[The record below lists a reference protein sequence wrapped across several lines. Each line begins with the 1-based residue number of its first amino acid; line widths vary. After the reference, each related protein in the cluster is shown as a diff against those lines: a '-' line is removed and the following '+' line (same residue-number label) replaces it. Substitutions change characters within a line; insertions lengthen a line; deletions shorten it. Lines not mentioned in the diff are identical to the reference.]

1 MNDLWTYNAI
11 TMEWNEVHTTGE
23 RPSHRSNCSMN
34 YDPSNHKVVVFGG
47 GGPNKQRFNSV
58 SILDWATKHWVEIRP
73 KENEAGPWE
82 RTYHV
87 A

>member
-1 MNDLWTYNAI
+1 MNDMWTYNAI
-11 TMEWNEVHTTGE
+11 TMEWCEVQTTGD

-34 YDPSNHKVVVFGG
+34 YDPINKKVVVFGG

-58 SILDWATKHWVEIRP
+58 CVLDWTTKHWVEIKP

-82 RTYHV
+82 RTYHI